1 MFLFYFLGLGTF
13 LLGLVIGY
21 GLAARS
27 NVDIENSL
35 ADQADRLSAF
45 ESVLARLVSA
55 NNANAEALNQT
66 TQRLQAWIEIQRAE
80 IPMDSLE

>member
-13 LLGLVIGY
+13 LLGLIIGY

-27 NVDIENSL
+27 NADIENSL
-35 ADQADRLSAF
+35 TDQADRLSAF
-45 ESVLARLVSA
+45 ESVLAQLVSA
-55 NNANAEALNQT
+55 NNTNAEALNQT
-66 TQRLQAWIEIQRAE
+66 SQRLQAWIEIQRAE

>member
-21 GLAARS
+21 GLARQ
-27 NVDIENSL
+27 NNEDIESSL

-45 ESVLARLVSA
+45 ESVLARLVSS
-55 NNANAEALNQT
+55 NNANVEALSQT
-66 TQRLQAWIEIQRAE
+66 ANRLQAWIEIQRAE
-80 IPMDSLE
+80 IPLELDE